1 MSAME
6 LKSQGREAESAAAD
20 TVRLTTAQA
29 LVRFL
34 NQQYLD
40 VDGEVTPFVEGIFA
54 IFGHGNVLGL
64 GEALQE
70 DPGHLKVYQGNNEQG
85 MASTAIAYSR
95 QLYRHKIFAVTAS
108 AGPGSANFVTAAGN
122 AYVNNIPI
130 LFLPADTFA
139 TRQPDPV
146 LQQIEVDSSAT
157 TTTND
162 ALKPVSRYWD
172 RIERPEQ
179 LMSAL
184 LKAFE
189 VLTNPETAGPVTI
202 ALPQDTEGEAY
213 DYPRS
218 FFNKRV
224 HVIKRIQPSA
234 AEVTEA
240 VQLIKASRYPVLI
253 VGGGAKFSE
262 AGSAIEAFSDKL
274 NIPIVETPTG
284 KSTISATFANNM
296 GGTGILGTA
305 AANEVVAKA
314 DLIIGAGTRYTD
326 FTTASKTAIHP
337 EKTRVLNINLNRMQS
352 YKFDGFPI
360 VADVRD
366 TLTQLTSELSGY
378 QSDFTNLADLKAA
391 WQQERQRLAHT
402 NYDAPD
408 YTPEVKG
415 QFSAAT
421 LAEYAEKLQTH
432 FTQTEAVIAVNDTIA
447 PDSII
452 VAAAGSLPG
461 DVQRIWDPVVPN
473 TYHMEY
479 GYSMM
484 GYEVPAALGIKL
496 AQPDKESYALV
507 GDGSFI
513 MLHSELVTALQY
525 HKKINILVFDNSG
538 FASINNL
545 QMAQGSNSYR
555 TEFRTADHDIL
566 TIDFAKIAEGYGA
579 KTYHVNDRDSL
590 VAALEDAKKQTVSTL
605 IDIKVLPKTMTQG
618 YGQSWWR
625 VGVSEVSD
633 NPNVQKAYQDIQT
646 GIDQAFKY

>member
-1 MSAME
+1 MTATE
-6 LKSQGREAESAAAD
+6 LNAQVAAD
-20 TVRLTTAQA
+20 AKKETIRLTTAQA

-34 NQQYLD
+34 NQQYID
-40 VDGEVTPFVEGIFA
+40 VDGQVTSFVEGLFA

-70 DPGHLKVYQGNNEQG
+70 DPGHLKVYQGHNEQG

-108 AGPGSANFVTAAGN
+108 AGPGSANFVTVAGN
-122 AYVNNIPI
+122 AYVNSIPI

-146 LQQIEVDSSAT
+146 LQQIEVDYSAD

-162 ALKPVSRYWD
+162 VLKPVSKYWD

-189 VLTNPETAGPVTI
+189 VLTNPATAGPVTI
-202 ALPQDTEGEAY
+202 ALPQDVEGQAY
-213 DYPRS
+213 DYPLS
-218 FFNKRV
+218 FFKKRV
-224 HVIKRIQPSA
+224 HVVKRVQPSS
-234 AEVTEA
+234 AELAGA
-240 VQLIKASRYPVLI
+240 VELIQASQTPVLI
-253 VGGGAKFSE
+253 VGGGAKFSD
-262 AGSAIEAFSDKL
+262 AGAAIETFSERF

-284 KSTISATFANNM
+284 KSAISSEFPNNM

-305 AANEVVAKA
+305 AANAVITKA

-337 EKTRVLNINLNRMQS
+337 GKTQLININLNRMQS
-352 YKFDGFPI
+352 YKFDAFPI

-366 TLTQLTSELSGY
+366 TLSQLTESLSDY
-378 QSDFTNLADLKAA
+378 RSQFTDLATIKEA
-391 WQQERQRLAHT
+391 WQKERQRLAHT
-402 NYDAPD
+402 NYDAPA
-408 YTPEVKG
+408 YVPEVKN
-415 QFSAAT
+415 QFDAKTMAA
-421 LAEYAEKLQTH
+421 YAEKLQTH
-432 FTQTEAVIAVNDTIA
+432 LTQTEAVIAVNNTID
-447 PDSII
+447 PTSII

-496 AQPDKESYALV
+496 AQPDQESYALV
-507 GDGSFI
+507 GDGSFM

-545 QMAQGSNSYR
+545 QMAQGSNSYL
-555 TEFRTADHDIL
+555 TEFRTADNDIMK
-566 TIDFAKIAEGYGA
+566 TDFAKIAEGYGA
-579 KTYHVNDRDSL
+579 KAYRANDRKSL
-590 VAALEDAKKQTVSTL
+590 IAAIEDAKKQTVSTL

-625 VGVSEVSD
+625 VGVSEISN
-633 NPNVQKAYQDIQT
+633 NPKVQKAYQDIQT
-646 GIDQAFKY
+646 GIDKAFKY

>member
-6 LKSQGREAESAAAD
+6 LKAQGGEAKPAAAD

-40 VDGEVTPFVEGIFA
+40 VDGEVTPFVEGI
-54 IFGHGNVLGL
+54 
-64 GEALQE
+64 LQE
-70 DPGHLKVYQGNNEQG
+70 DPGHLKVYQGHNEQG

-234 AEVTEA
+234 AELTEA

-262 AGSAIEAFSDKL
+262 AGSAIETFSDRL

-296 GGTGILGTA
+296 GGTGILGTT

-461 DVQRIWDPVVPN
+461 DVQRIWDP
-473 TYHMEY
+473 
-479 GYSMM
+479 
-484 GYEVPAALGIKL
+484 
-496 AQPDKESYALV
+496 
-507 GDGSFI
+507 